1 MRKEILLLLCSLAC
15 FQALNA
21 QITNRDL
28 ILFGVERVSGN
39 YTGVSPVI
47 SDDQYRLQNLMTW
60 RMEFITPKTNV
71 LVGFSWPTMMLFNLD
86 GQWNQG
92 SSLTE
97 NRFHPIQN
105 RSVFRFGRYSL
116 LGDKEKKGLRFGIGG
131 QLHIRQ
137 FGTYKE
143 NVSRTGVSSGKTL
156 GIGAL
161 ALRAQYGLGPT
172 FHLADSYGS
181 SVYQRLSLNID
192 FVPGKISGIDIYPE
206 WLWTFNYKFI
216 GAFVNLGYRFER
228 LSGSVQDDQDT
239 TPITTDFTIHKAIS
253 FEFGLVIKSN

>member
-1 MRKEILLLLCSLAC
+1 MMNKIKTLLIFALSFQSLS
-15 FQALNA
+15 A
-21 QITNRDL
+21 QIKESDL
-28 ILFGVERVSGN
+28 ILFGVERISGN

-47 SDDQYRLQNLMTW
+47 SDDQYRLQNLITW

-143 NVSRTGVSSGKTL
+143 NVSRTGVTSGKTL
-156 GIGAL
+156 GVGSL
-161 ALRAQYGLGPT
+161 ALRPQYGIGPT

-181 SVYQRLSLNID
+181 LVYQRLSLNVDYI
-192 FVPGKISGIDIYPE
+192 PGKISGIDIYPE

-253 FEFGLVIKSN
+253 FEFGLSIKTN

>member
-1 MRKEILLLLCSLAC
+1 MRKLLVLFIGFSS
-15 FQALNA
+15 FVHSTVA
-21 QITNRDL
+21 QIENTDL
-28 ILFGVERVSGN
+28 VLFGVERVSGS
-39 YTGVSPVI
+39 YTGVSPFI
-47 SDDQYRLQNLMTW
+47 SDDQYRLQNLVTW
-60 RMEFITPKTNV
+60 RMEFITPKTNI

-92 SSLTE
+92 SSFTE

-137 FGTYKE
+137 FGTYKK
-143 NVSRTGVSSGKTL
+143 NVARTGVTSGKTL
-156 GIGAL
+156 GVGSL
-161 ALRAQYGLGPT
+161 ALRPQYGIGPT
-172 FHLADSYGS
+172 FHLADSYGNL
-181 SVYQRLSLNID
+181 VYQRLSLNVD
-192 FVPGKISGIDIYPE
+192 YVPGKISGIDIYPE

-239 TPITTDFTIHKAIS
+239 TPITTDFTVHKAIS
-253 FEFGLVIKSN
+253 FEFGLSIKTN